1 MRYSIAGLAFL
12 AGLSAAVDP
21 VEVRGQD
28 FVNSANGNRF
38 VVVGVDYQPGGQG
51 AISANNDQDV
61 LSDAEACTRDAALM
75 QSLGVNTIRSY
86 NVDPT
91 LNHDE
96 CMSIFNGVG
105 IYVILDVNTPLYGQH
120 IDRSNPASTYTRD
133 YMNHV
138 FTVIEAFKG
147 YPNLLGFFGGNE
159 IINDLETA
167 DENPPYMRA
176 VQRDMK
182 DYIAAHADR
191 PIPVGYSAAD
201 VREFTEDTYHYLSCD
216 NGDSSASDFF
226 GLNSYSWCGSES
238 SFETAEYDVL
248 VDMFSNAS
256 IPVFFSEYGCN
267 DPSPRVFD
275 EVEALYSPQMTVMS
289 GGLVYEWS
297 QEENNYG
304 LVDIYSNGS
313 AQLRPDFNALQE
325 QYSRINV
332 TLLEASNDTATA
344 ITAPRCSSD
353 LIEADDFSDEF
364 DIPSRP
370 SGVDALISSGISDA
384 PTGALVSVTA
394 TAVAAAV
401 YGVDGSSMSNM
412 AITITSEANYPVG
425 TAASRTSSR
434 SGSGS
439 SSRTGSGTASGAS
452 STATESGAAHRLS
465 GAAALVL
472 GAAVLAL

>member
-1 MRYSIAGLAFL
+1 MRYSLASFALL
-12 AGLSAAVDP
+12 AGLVSAVDP

-28 FVNSANGNRF
+28 FVNSVTNDRF
-38 VVVGVDYQPGGQG
+38 VVIGVDYQPGGQG
-51 AISANNDQDV
+51 AISEQNDKDV
-61 LSDAEACTRDAALM
+61 LSNGTACTRDAALM
-75 QSLGVNTIRSY
+75 QTLGVNTIRCY

-105 IYVILDVNTPLYGQH
+105 IYVILDVNTPVYGQH
-120 IDRSNPASTYTRD
+120 IDRSNPASTYTRG
-133 YMNHV
+133 YLEHV

-191 PIPVGYSAAD
+191 SIPVGYSAAD
-201 VREFTEDTYHYLSCD
+201 VREFTEDTFHYLSCD

-267 DPSPRVFD
+267 DPSPRVFE
-275 EVEALYSPQMTVMS
+275 EVPALYGPRMTVMS

-297 QEENNYG
+297 QEDNNYG
-304 LVDIYSNGS
+304 LVEIYSNGS
-313 AQLRPDFNALQE
+313 AKLRSDFNSLQN
-325 QYSRINV
+325 QYNRINV
-332 TLLEASNDTATA
+332 TLLEANNATATG
-344 ITAPRCSSD
+344 IKAPRCSSG
-353 LIEADDFSDEF
+353 LIAADDFSDDF
-364 DIPSRP
+364 NIPSRP
-370 SGVDALISSGISDA
+370 SGAAALISSGVSNA
-384 PTGALVSVTA
+384 PSGALVSVTA
-394 TAVAAAV
+394 TAVALPV
-401 YGVDGSSMSNM
+401 YNVSGLSISGL
-412 AITITSEANYPVG
+412 AITPTNEANHPVG
-425 TAASRTSSR
+425 TASRTSSGAA
-434 SGSGS
+434 STS
-439 SSRTGSGTASGAS
+439 SETGSAN
-452 STATESGAAHRLS
+452 RLS
-465 GAAALVL
+465 
-472 GAAVLAL
+472 GAAVLALGAAVFAL

>member
-1 MRYSIAGLAFL
+1 MRYSIPGLALL
-12 AGLSAAVDP
+12 AGLTAAVDP

-28 FVNSANGNRF
+28 FVNSVSGDRF
-38 VVVGVDYQPGGQG
+38 VVIGVDYQPGGQG
-51 AISANNDQDV
+51 AISADNDRDV

-105 IYVILDVNTPLYGQH
+105 IYVILDVNTPVYGQH
-120 IDRSNPASTYTRD
+120 IDRSNPAGTYTRD
-133 YMNHV
+133 YMEHV
-138 FTVIEAFKG
+138 FNVVEAFKG

-159 IINDLETA
+159 IINDLDTA

-201 VREFTEDTYHYLSCD
+201 VREFTEDTFNYLACD

-248 VDMFSNAS
+248 VEMFSNAS

-304 LVDIYSNGS
+304 LVNISTDGS
-313 AQLRPDFNALQE
+313 LRLRSDYNSLQE

-332 TLLEASNDTATA
+332 TLLEASNDTATG
-344 ITAPRCSSD
+344 ITAPRCSSN
-353 LIEADDFSDEF
+353 LIRADDFSDEF

-370 SGVDALISSGISDA
+370 SGVDALISSGISNA

-394 TAVAAAV
+394 TAVALPV
-401 YGVDGSSMSNM
+401 YDTNSASMSNL
-412 AITITSEANYPVG
+412 AITVTSEANHPVG
-425 TAASRTSSR
+425 TASKTSSR
-434 SGSGS
+434 SGSA
-439 SSRTGSGTASGAS
+439 TASGAS
-452 STATESGAAHRLS
+452 ASPTGGAHRLS
-465 GAAALVL
+465 GAAALAL
-472 GAAVLAL
+472 GAAAFAAL

>member
-1 MRYSIAGLAFL
+1 MRYSIAGLALL
-12 AGLSAAVDP
+12 AGLTAAVDP

-28 FVNSANGNRF
+28 FVNSVTGDRF
-38 VVVGVDYQPGGQG
+38 VVIGVDYQPGGQG
-51 AISANNDQDV
+51 AISANNDRDV
-61 LSDAEACTRDAALM
+61 LSDPEACTRDAALM

-120 IDRSNPASTYTRD
+120 IDRSNPGSTYTRD
-133 YMNHV
+133 YMEHV

-167 DENPPYMRA
+167 DDNPPYMRA

-182 DYIAAHADR
+182 DYIASRADR

-201 VREFTEDTYHYLSCD
+201 VREFTEDTYHYLACD

-248 VDMFSNAS
+248 VEMFSNAS

-297 QEENNYG
+297 QEDNNYG
-304 LVDIYSNGS
+304 LVDIFSNGS
-313 AQLRPDFNALQE
+313 AQLRSDYNSLQE

-332 TLLEASNDTATA
+332 TLLEASNDTATS

-353 LIEADDFSDEF
+353 LIAADDFSDEF

-370 SGVDALISSGISDA
+370 SGVDALISSGISSA
-384 PTGALVSVTA
+384 PTGSLVSVTA
-394 TAVAAAV
+394 TAVALPV
-401 YGVDGSSMSNM
+401 YGVDGASMSNL
-412 AITITSEANYPVG
+412 AITVTSEANRPVG
-425 TAASRTSSR
+425 TASRTASRTSSR
-434 SGSGS
+434 TGSASGS
-439 SSRTGSGTASGAS
+439 STASGAS
-452 STATESGAAHRLS
+452 ATETGAANRLS
-465 GAAALVL
+465 GAVALAL
-472 GAAVLAL
+472 GAAAFAL